1 MRIRRKKSATESMAP
16 SLAWLMAATAMVHFS
31 IYAPEPARGKES
43 DNEEGI
49 KRKKPGLPDRSSE
62 RPDGPDIPDGR
73 WQPAGPSI
81 ARPQAPTRQRL
92 MAQQGNDKQ
101 PEYDFDI
108 VPQPLAS
115 ALNRFG
121 EQTGIQFAYTTE
133 DVENVRTG
141 GVSGRRTSEDAL
153 RLLLVDT
160 GLDYRVTGT
169 NTITIE
175 KRSGAGA
182 AAIGTAIGI
191 GAAAAGAQAVQSD
204 SGTLD
209 APIDGPSSKPVKVP
223 EVVIKE
229 TKERPK
235 SWEEAVDGYKADYS
249 STVTR
254 TPMSIDENPT
264 SIGVVTRE
272 VIRDTFARTQM
283 DAFEAVSG
291 VSRGN
296 VRMGRGEEFSIRG
309 FQTNSSTEGSFNGL
323 KANGLPT
330 DGLFAPD
337 WGIVERY
344 EVIKGPASIVGG
356 AANPGG
362 IINRI
367 TKTPQRKNFST
378 TEFQAGSYGF
388 LRGMVDANGVLPAH
402 ENIRGRLVF
411 TVEDQGNF
419 IDNTPV
425 RQYNVAPS
433 VEFDLFKG
441 AGKLLLVGTY
451 QHFDGSS
458 YPGWPLSSDGTML
471 NVPRTRNF
479 GGGAPNGA
487 RTQYTGYNAEVHYD
501 HKFIHDIKLSVK
513 GKYSNSQLS
522 DKNIYSYTFG
532 GIPPSGDSYLNSGL
546 RQVRFDTYAGEL
558 FLSKDFESWGQKHE
572 ILAGTD
578 YRNMTNRFLLGYV
591 YLPAGGTPFL
601 DNVFN
606 PVNNLHAPEDSVLED
621 ASPGRRRVKL
631 QQVGVFAQAVIRP
644 VDRLTLVFAGRHDSA
659 DSSIIPD
666 DRTPVETQQNASAWT
681 GRFGATFKVAHWMNV
696 YGGVQQSFQPQPFGN
711 TRDGQMLDP
720 ETGINYEVGAK
731 LNLLDERLR
740 VTTALFRTNRKN
752 VSTADPTDI
761 RFVVGIGE
769 QRNQGVEL
777 DINGQP
783 IPGLNVNANVTF
795 LDAKIIEDNDPNLVG
810 QRPFNAPEYFGRVFA
825 TYQLQSSPLQG
836 FGFGGGV
843 YFQDGYEVTQPN
855 GIKTNPYH
863 RVDAIL
869 FYRGNKRYDVSLNIR
884 NLLNEKYIESPGNTL
899 NSYNSFGAPISVF
912 GSVRVYF

>member
-1 MRIRRKKSATESMAP
+1 
-16 SLAWLMAATAMVHFS
+16 
-31 IYAPEPARGKES
+31 
-43 DNEEGI
+43 
-49 KRKKPGLPDRSSE
+49 
-62 RPDGPDIPDGR
+62 
-73 WQPAGPSI
+73 
-81 ARPQAPTRQRL
+81 
-92 MAQQGNDKQ
+92 MAQHSNDQQ

-108 VPQPLAS
+108 PPQPLAS

-121 EQTGIQFAYTTE
+121 EQTGIQFAYSTE

-175 KRSGAGA
+175 KRIGAGA
-182 AAIGTAIGI
+182 AAV
-191 GAAAAGAQAVQSD
+191 AAGAGVGAVAAGTAGAVYAQSD
-204 SGTLD
+204 RGMSEVPADGTT
-209 APIDGPSSKPVKVP
+209 SKPVKIP
-223 EVVIKE
+223 EVVVKE
-229 TKERPK
+229 FKERPGYFD
-235 SWEEAVDGYKADYS
+235 AVDGYKADNS

-254 TPMSIDENPT
+254 STMPIDETPT
-264 SIGVVTRE
+264 SIGVVTRDI
-272 VIRDTFARTQM
+272 IRDTFARTQM

-344 EVIKGPASIVGG
+344 EIVKGPASIVGG

-362 IINRI
+362 IVNRI

-388 LRGMVDANGVLPAH
+388 LRGMVDANGLLPAH

-433 VEFDLFKG
+433 LEFDLFKG

-451 QHFDGSS
+451 QNFTGSS

-487 RTQYTGYNAEVHYD
+487 RTQYTGYNGEVHYD

-522 DKNIYSYTFG
+522 DKNLYSYTPG
-532 GIPPSGDSYLNSGL
+532 GIPPSGASYVNSGL
-546 RQVRFDTYAGEL
+546 RQVEFDTYAGEL
-558 FLSKDFESWGQKHE
+558 FLSKEFDLAGQKHE
-572 ILAGTD
+572 ILVGTD
-578 YRNMTNRFLLGYV
+578 YRNMTNHFLLGYT
-591 YLPAGGTPFL
+591 YLPSGSAPIL

-606 PVNNLHAPEDSVLED
+606 PANNLLAPADSVLE
-621 ASPGRRRVKL
+621 AAAPGRRRVKL
-631 QQVGVFAQAVIRP
+631 EQLGIFAQAVLRP
-644 VDRLTLVFAGRHDSA
+644 IDRLTLVFAGRHDSA
-659 DSSIIPD
+659 DSSMIPD
-666 DRTPVETQQNASAWT
+666 DQNPVETTQDVSAWT
-681 GRFGATFKVAHWMNV
+681 GRFGATFKVVHWMNV

-711 TRDGQMLDP
+711 TRGGQMLDP

-731 LNLLDERLR
+731 LNLLDEKLR
-740 VTTALFRTNRKN
+740 VTTAIFRTNRKN
-752 VSTADPTDI
+752 VSTPDPTDI
-761 RFVVGIGE
+761 RFVVGVGE

-777 DINGQP
+777 DVNGQP

-795 LDAKIIEDNDPNLVG
+795 LDAKVIEDNDPNLVG

-825 TYQLQSSPLQG
+825 TYQLQAGLLRG

-855 GIKTNPYH
+855 SIKTNPYH
-863 RVDAIL
+863 RVDAVL

-884 NLLNEKYIESPGNTL
+884 NLLNATYIESPGNTF